1 MEKYFETTKVED
13 ATHIKVSASY
23 QIGGWNSFTHKEEK
37 RGIYVS
43 FTPVKRLPR
52 DGYHIE
58 MYTAFTGIKMCVKEL
73 KRDSRKSEEEVWSI
87 LQESI
92 EMLVSMFE
100 DGRKDLICHHL
111 VATDWT
117 QRKKF
122 YVVCSDRIWKDRL
135 VCECKTLLETEL
147 VENKWKS
154 HSDKIRVRIV
164 TTKPSYPATW
174 YMVSEEG
181 SIVKVR

>member
-1 MEKYFETTKVED
+1 MEKYFETSKIED

-23 QIGGWNSFTHKEEK
+23 QLGGWNPFTHKEEK

-52 DGYHIE
+52 DGYHME

-73 KRDSRKSEEEVWSI
+73 KRNSRKSEEEVWSI

-111 VATDWT
+111 AATDWT
-117 QRKKF
+117 PRKKYF
-122 YVVCSDRIWKDRL
+122 VTCSDRIWRDNL
-135 VCECKTLLETEL
+135 VCICKDLSEAEM
-147 VENKWKS
+147 VEDKWKS
-154 HSDKIRVRIV
+154 HSDKMRVRIV
-164 TTKPSYPATW
+164 NNEPTYNASW
-174 YMVSEEG
+174 YRVSEDG
-181 SIVKVR
+181 SVVNVR